1 MSTIKPSTLPPKLP
15 GSKEVVD
22 EFMASNLKRCVV
34 DADDMGRKANSV
46 YVSLRQYLL
55 NHPDLHV
62 KVSLQEGHITLIKE

>member
-46 YVSLRQYLL
+46 YVSLRQYLS
-55 NHPDLHV
+55 NHPEFHV
-62 KVSLQEGHITLIKE
+62 RVSIQEGHITLIKE